1 VSKKQNRNHST
12 TIPGVSSIT
21 YSGYLYKRSNYPH
34 RNPGEILQQQQQ
46 LNDVNNPY
54 SAADG
59 TTVANMYSDDN
70 NPELPIMSMPGMFSS
85 YSTATTTASSN
96 NNDNNYVDVKQPSSL
111 ASSSSAEIVS
121 PHNLYDDDTTTI
133 KVAATPSPASASNTN
148 NNNEGTE
155 ESQQQQINQYEQQQ
169 KKNNNNEQSQKNN
182 NPIQQGLKAAA
193 SFFGIELKDDNKYDD
208 CNNLD
213 TDHNRKSITPDD
225 NYNHYN
231 QNNEKDDEK
240 TTQTTAL
247 LSTTINPKI
256 KKSTTSSSPIK
267 VGSSS
272 SSSNNNNSGFTYTNM
287 NSNSNS
293 SPSRQDRN
301 QSSFHDA
308 MHRRHTAPS
317 MLSESP
323 SSQSELFDG
332 SSNSFGSKHTTGSSS
347 SNNNNCTNIPQDF
360 YDPEDG
366 HLWRAK
372 YCVLEDGILYFY
384 RNANDGDSVE
394 AAAERK
400 QNTCSLMVDAYDNNN
415 NDYYKN
421 IDIYNDNN
429 NNSSNNST
437 SIGGNIINNNNSNN
451 RSSITGNNKEGQ
463 MANTLSAL
471 TSSTAT
477 ASSAAAAT
485 KSRRISSAQDLS
497 KSPMIRPG
505 MLHHTLDSSGVSSAD
520 LDTPCIWEKRVFM
533 DCVGGVRT
541 AEQQFGKNSFEL
553 QAMDDDDYDQNLI
566 DTLVLKAQNS
576 IEMKE
581 WIFQFHRSLASFMRN
596 IIDVVGSTST
606 SGVFLDIHHP
616 RTMLSSSHSSRHLS
630 SSSLIARGERG
641 SIPQSSSE
649 KHLHRLISTSP
660 SLQRNLSHGHGRT
673 TLKRRMDIKRT
684 PSDCGASLSSTPDRS
699 DTTDYYSNHPFG
711 FWEPSPNNMIRLS
724 PESVSP
730 PSRFL
735 IPPPVNSITPG
746 INKNNKSAI
755 EWPISQLSQAEL
767 SELSGILPRLDT
779 GTVDR
784 PKPITGKYIP
794 PHLRGNNDIAASKSK
809 YIPPHLRQNHQFTP
823 ITPPTDTVQLDQL
836 DIIDESATGFI
847 RGGCAD
853 PQLIH
858 GSILDQE
865 YIPKRASRLEKTHAE
880 AHGSYGGSFPSDLS
894 DTKKKS
900 SKLRW
905 EVGAISECG
914 IRESQ
919 EDSYVLNNDLLKTFE
934 SGPFGSLPQTY
945 WNQEETDHSLGL
957 FAIFDGHCG
966 NQGARFAVERLGRFI
981 HDELLLVESNDS
993 HHQNQSDASSLHPS
1007 NIESIL
1013 SEAMVKMDNEFCNL
1027 CQLDGREWESGAC
1040 AAVAI
1045 VANENLV
1052 VASLG
1057 DCRGIL
1063 CRFVDDAT
1071 SYESDDLWCQLDT
1084 ELDDVGQFSSESN
1097 KSEGLHRCFWKEV
1110 TTVHSPSA
1118 EKESERIKKANGWIT
1133 TETEIPIGQLRRM
1146 DFQDEDVIDI
1156 LKRCL
1161 HYPSG
1166 NGGTKS
1172 FTDSERSV
1180 KECKAAPQRIIHISR
1195 VCGEL
1200 AVSRA
1205 IGDRDFK
1212 ASFNAMSSP
1221 EESGDH
1227 DEITTKNNDSC
1238 WWESPLFLPYPDNHN
1253 HRFKGDL
1260 VTNTP
1265 DFHRVQLGT
1274 DGVLNEFLLLACD
1287 GLWDVMDADDAVR
1300 IVRDLLFH
1308 KKFTAK
1314 KAAARLAELAIH
1326 LGSSDN
1332 ITVIVVRLF
1341 SENSE

>member
-1 VSKKQNRNHST
+1 LSKNRSHST
-12 TIPGVSSIT
+12 TIPVVSSIT
-21 YSGYLYKRSNYPH
+21 YSGYLYKRSNKPH
-34 RNPGEILQQQQQ
+34 RNPDEILQLQQQQQ
-46 LNDVNNPY
+46 QQQQQQNDAVC
-54 SAADG
+54 
-59 TTVANMYSDDN
+59 NMHSDD
-70 NPELPIMSMPGMFSS
+70 PELRIMPGMFSS
-85 YSTATTTASSN
+85 YSTATTTASSSN
-96 NNDNNYVDVKQPSSL
+96 NNYVDVKQPL
-111 ASSSSAEIVS
+111 ALSSSSEIVF
-121 PHNLYDDDTTTI
+121 PHNLYNDGTTTM
-133 KVAATPSPASASNTN
+133 VAVTPSPASASNINN
-148 NNNEGTE
+148 NNNEE
-155 ESQQQQINQYEQQQ
+155 ESQQQQINNQYEQQ
-169 KKNNNNEQSQKNN
+169 KKNNDEKEQKN

-193 SFFGIELKDDNKYDD
+193 SFFGIELKNDNKKYNNNYDHDYDDNLNTTNSNH
-208 CNNLD
+208 NNRKST
-213 TDHNRKSITPDD
+213 TDHN
-225 NYNHYN
+225 H
-231 QNNEKDDEK
+231 NND
-240 TTQTTAL
+240 AL
-247 LSTTINPKI
+247 LPTTINPKI
-256 KKSTTSSSPIK
+256 KLTASSPIK
-267 VGSSS
+267 VASSS
-272 SSSNNNNSGFTYTNM
+272 NNNNNNNNSGFTYTSSNTKTSNNM
-287 NSNSNS
+287 
-293 SPSRQDRN
+293 SPSLQDRN
-301 QSSFHDA
+301 QSSFHEA
-308 MHRRHTAPS
+308 VHRRHTAPS
-317 MLSESP
+317 MLSESL
-323 SSQSELFDG
+323 SSQSEQFD
-332 SSNSFGSKHTTGSSS
+332 SSNSFGDSSSKNSS
-347 SNNNNCTNIPQDF
+347 SNVMIPQDF
-360 YDPEDG
+360 YDSEDG

-384 RNANDGDSVE
+384 RHANDGDSVE
-394 AAAERK
+394 AALERE
-400 QNTCSLMVDAYDNNN
+400 QNTSGKLLDDNAYPYNNNSNNN
-415 NDYYKN
+415 NDYYN
-421 IDIYNDNN
+421 NNDNGS
-429 NNSSNNST
+429 NSSFRG
-437 SIGGNIINNNNSNN
+437 SIVNNN
-451 RSSITGNNKEGQ
+451 RSSSTGNNKEGQ
-463 MANTLSAL
+463 AANTLSAH
-471 TSSTAT
+471 
-477 ASSAAAAT
+477 
-485 KSRRISSAQDLS
+485 RFRSAQDLS

-505 MLHHTLDSSGVSSAD
+505 MLHHHTLDSSGVSSAD

-541 AEQQFGKNSFEL
+541 AEQQFGNNSFEL
-553 QAMDDDDYDQNLI
+553 QAMDDDGYDQNLI
-566 DTLVLKAQNS
+566 KTLVLRAQNS

-581 WIFQFHRSLASFMRN
+581 WIFQFHRSLASFMRS

-606 SGVFLDIHHP
+606 SGAFLDIHHP
-616 RTMLSSSHSSRHLS
+616 STMLSSSHSSRHLS
-630 SSSLIARGERG
+630 SSNLIARDRIG

-660 SLQRNLSHGHGRT
+660 SLQQNLSHGHGRT
-673 TLKRRMDIKRT
+673 TLKRRMDIKKT
-684 PSDCGASLSSTPDRS
+684 PSDGGASLSSTPDTGDNS
-699 DTTDYYSNHPFG
+699 DYSHPPFA
-711 FWEPSPNNMIRLS
+711 FREPSPSNMILLS
-724 PESVSP
+724 PQSLSP

-735 IPPPVNSITPG
+735 IPPPV
-746 INKNNKSAI
+746 K
-755 EWPISQLSQAEL
+755 LDRAEV
-767 SELSGILPRLDT
+767 SELAGILPRIDADT
-779 GTVDR
+779 ADR
-784 PKPITGKYIP
+784 SKPVTGKYIP
-794 PHLRGNNDIAASKSK
+794 PHLRGSNNVAPSKSK
-809 YIPPHLRQNHQFTP
+809 YVPPHLRQNHQFTP

-865 YIPKRASRLEKTHAE
+865 YIPKKASRLEKTHAE
-880 AHGSYGGSFPSDLS
+880 AHGSYGGSFSSDLS

-934 SGPFGSLPQTY
+934 SGPYGSSPQTY
-945 WNQEETDHSLGL
+945 WKQEETDHSLGL

-993 HHQNQSDASSLHPS
+993 HHQQSDASSLHPS

-1013 SEAMVKMDNEFCNL
+1013 SEAFVKMDNEFCNL
-1027 CQLDGREWESGAC
+1027 CQSDGREWESGAC

-1071 SYESDDLWCQLDT
+1071 SYESDNLWCQLDT
-1084 ELDDVGQFSSESN
+1084 ELDDIGQFSSESN
-1097 KSEGLHRCFWKEV
+1097 KNEALHRCFWREV
-1110 TTVHSPSA
+1110 TTVHTPSA
-1118 EKESERIKKANGWIT
+1118 EKESERIKNANGWIT

-1161 HYPSG
+1161 RYPSG
-1166 NGGTKS
+1166 NGGTKF

-1205 IGDRDFK
+1205 LGDRDFK
-1212 ASFNAMSSP
+1212 ASFNSMSPSTQ
-1221 EESGDH
+1221 ESSDDH
-1227 DEITTKNNDSC
+1227 ETTTTTKKE
-1238 WWESPLFLPYPDNHN
+1238 WESPLFLPYPDNHN
-1253 HRFKGDL
+1253 HQFRGDL